1 MSNNFELQSY
11 TAPSALS
18 ANFEFGA
25 ITPPEPS
32 GFIGV
37 LFNFGGI

>member
-25 ITPPEPS
+25 PPEPS

-37 LFNFGGI
+37 LFNFGGM